1 MRQLKTVLE
10 GILAGQD
17 DVMQAGDDF
26 QNAINTELSAFY
38 TACSNK
44 SNFIKGET
52 QYGPTYKFVAT
63 AQELLKILGI
73 ESKNASLRLFVKY
86 IEEENIEDSYWM
98 VELQYVDEH
107 NHVCRGPFRSFHISK
122 AKTINTLL
130 KKCVQPMFKDLKSFE
145 TVFIK
150 K

>member
-1 MRQLKTVLE
+1 MKQLKSILE
-10 GILAGQD
+10 GLLKGQSAT
-17 DVMQAGDDF
+17 MQYGDDF
-26 QNAINTELSAFY
+26 QNAINAELSAFY
-38 TACSNK
+38 TACGNK

-73 ESKNASLRLFVKY
+73 ESKNAVLRLFVKY

-107 NHVCRGPFRSFHISK
+107 SHVCRGPFRSFHISK

-145 TVFIK
+145 TAFIK